1 MKSIR
6 TRKGRKVTNMA
17 ETVVRL
23 VNAEEV
29 KKHKEQFYHGRELLH
44 SLGSVRYCKAE
55 VFRECVIGT
64 LRIPQKKEERI
75 PQLSFGFYMTGET
88 LCLIEDSGE
97 LKHWLEKQRDRF
109 EDEKSPDQILLKMM
123 ELLVENDILYLSH
136 FEKEMEKMEE
146 ELLAGRERDFF
157 TVLTRHRQ
165 KLSEL
170 NAYYAQLVSVGDVVE
185 AHEGLEMVTVR
196 EAWGRFTGRIDR
208 LQNHVHLLQDNVL
221 QLRELYQSM
230 QDAKQNKI
238 MCILTVVTTLFL
250 PLTLLTGWYGM
261 NFSYMPELQWKYSYF
276 VVIAI
281 AVVIV
286 IAEIIYFKKK
296 KFF

>member
-1 MKSIR
+1 MADTAVKLMNMEEIR
-6 TRKGRKVTNMA
+6 EHR
-17 ETVVRL
+17 ET
-23 VNAEEV
+23 
-29 KKHKEQFYHGRELLH
+29 FYHGRELLH

-55 VFRECVIGT
+55 VFRECIIGT
-64 LRIPQKKEERI
+64 LRIPQKKENRI

-97 LKHWLEKQRDRF
+97 LKHWLEKQKDRF
-109 EDEKSPDQILLKMM
+109 ENENCPDQILLKVM

-136 FEKEMEKMEE
+136 FEKEMEQMEE

-170 NAYYAQLVSVGDVVE
+170 GAYYAQLVSIGDAVE
-185 AHEGLEMVTVR
+185 SNESLEMVTGR
-196 EAWGRFTGRIDR
+196 EAWSRFTNRIER

-221 QLRELYQSM
+221 QLRELYQSI

-276 VVIAI
+276 VVIAV
-281 AVVIV
+281 AVVTV

>member
-1 MKSIR
+1 MTDANVKLID
-6 TRKGRKVTNMA
+6 V
-17 ETVVRL
+17 
-23 VNAEEV
+23 EEV
-29 KKHKEQFYHGRELLH
+29 KKHREQFYHGRELLH
-44 SLGSVRYCKAE
+44 SLRSVRYCKAE

-64 LRIPQKKEERI
+64 LRIPQKKEDRI
-75 PQLSFGFYMTGET
+75 PQLSFGFYMTGQT

-97 LKHWLEKQRDRF
+97 LKHWLEKQKDRF
-109 EDEKSPDQILLKMM
+109 EDEIHPDQILLKIM
-123 ELLVENDILYLSH
+123 EFLVENDIFYLSH
-136 FEKEMEKMEE
+136 FEKEMEQMEE

-170 NAYYAQLVSVGDVVE
+170 NAYYAQLVSIGDALE
-185 AHEGLEMVTVR
+185 SHEELEMVTVT
-196 EAWGRFTGRIDR
+196 EAWGRFTNRVER

-221 QLRELYQSM
+221 QLRELYQSL

-281 AVVIV
+281 AVIIV
-286 IAEIIYFKKK
+286 IIEIIYFKKK

>member
-1 MKSIR
+1 
-6 TRKGRKVTNMA
+6 MA
-17 ETVVRL
+17 DADVKLIHV
-23 VNAEEV
+23 EEM
-29 KKHKEQFYHGRELLH
+29 KKHREQFCHGRELLR

-55 VFRECVIGT
+55 VFRECILGT
-64 LRIPQKKEERI
+64 LRIPQKKEDRI
-75 PQLSFGFYMTGET
+75 PQLSFGFYMTGQT

-97 LKHWLEKQRDRF
+97 LRHWLEKQKNRF
-109 EDEKSPDQILLKMM
+109 ENETSPDQVLLKIM

-136 FEKEMEKMEE
+136 FEKEMEQMEE

-157 TVLTRHRQ
+157 AVLTRHRQ

-170 NAYYAQLVSVGDVVE
+170 NAYYAQLVSIGDVVE
-185 AHEGLEMVTVR
+185 SHEGLEMVTSR
-196 EAWGRFTGRIDR
+196 ESWERFTNRIER

-281 AVVIV
+281 AVVTV

>member
-1 MKSIR
+1 
-6 TRKGRKVTNMA
+6 MA
-17 ETVVRL
+17 EAVVKL
-23 VNAEEV
+23 INVETV
-29 KKHKEQFYHGRELLH
+29 KKHREQFYHGRELLH

-55 VFRECVIGT
+55 IFRECIIGT

-75 PQLSFGFYMTGET
+75 PQLTFGFYMTGET
-88 LCLIEDSGE
+88 LCLIEESSE
-97 LKHWLEKQRDRF
+97 MKHWLEKQKDRF
-109 EDEKSPDQILLKMM
+109 ENESNPDQILLKIM
-123 ELLVENDILYLSH
+123 ELLVENDILYLFH
-136 FEKEMEKMEE
+136 FEKEMEQMEE

-170 NAYYAQLVSVGDVVE
+170 NAYYAQLVAIGDVVE
-185 AHEGLEMVTVR
+185 AHEGLEMVTGR
-196 EAWGRFTGRIDR
+196 ESWERFTNRIER

-281 AVVIV
+281 ALITV

>member
-1 MKSIR
+1 
-6 TRKGRKVTNMA
+6 MA
-17 ETVVRL
+17 DAVVKL
-23 VNAEEV
+23 IHAEEIR
-29 KKHKEQFYHGRELLH
+29 KNKEGFFHERELLH

-55 VFRECVIGT
+55 VFRECILGT

-75 PQLSFGFYMTGET
+75 PQLSFGFYMTEDK
-88 LCLIEDSGE
+88 LYFIEDSGE
-97 LKHWLEKQRDRF
+97 LKLWLEKQKDRF
-109 EDEKSPDQILLKMM
+109 ENETSPDQILLKVM
-123 ELLVENDILYLSH
+123 ELMVENDILYLSH
-136 FEKEMEKMEE
+136 FEKEMEQMEE
-146 ELLAGRERDFF
+146 ELLAGREHDFF
-157 TVLTRHRQ
+157 ALLTRHRQ

-170 NAYYAQLVSVGDVVE
+170 NAYYAQLVSIGDAVCS
-185 AHEGLEMVTVR
+185 HESMEMVTGGDSW
-196 EAWGRFTGRIDR
+196 ERFTNRIER

-281 AVVIV
+281 AVITVI
-286 IAEIIYFKKK
+286 IEIIYFKKK